1 MEYALVA
8 GVVGAI
14 GGFLLGVLAMVFL
27 VASHTDELPT
37 PHACGYPHRE
47 CLVAQRSPSHA

>member
-1 MEYALVA
+1 MEYVLVA

-14 GGFLLGVLAMVFL
+14 GGFFLGVLATVLL
-27 VASHTDELPT
+27 VASHTDERPT
-37 PHACGYPHRE
+37 PHACEYPHRE